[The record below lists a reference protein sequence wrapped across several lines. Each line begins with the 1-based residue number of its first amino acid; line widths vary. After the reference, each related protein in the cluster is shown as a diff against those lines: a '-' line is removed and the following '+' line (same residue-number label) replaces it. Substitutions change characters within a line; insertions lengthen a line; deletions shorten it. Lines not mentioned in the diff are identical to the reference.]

1 MAHTNTQLSQW
12 LESKVG
18 QTLDIRKGELTHDEE
33 ISDLDQ
39 IVLEKAV
46 YSCVPSIFLLLI
58 YTILFPIAASFTRK
72 RAASLFMYE
81 TIRC

>member
-39 IVLEKAV
+39 IVLHLQKWLYAV
-46 YSCVPSIFLLLI
+46 RI
-58 YTILFPIAASFTRK
+58 ILMIMLRK
-72 RAASLFMYE
+72 KSWF
-81 TIRC
+81 

>member
-39 IVLEKAV
+39 IVLHLQKWLYAV
-46 YSCVPSIFLLLI
+46 RI
-58 YTILFPIAASFTRK
+58 ILMIMLRK
-72 RAASLFMYE
+72 KSLF
-81 TIRC
+81 